1 MSTKLLSETICR
13 KGLMVKCFVALI
25 VFCCSVGEA
34 FAQTNTKVTINVNN
48 VLIRTA
54 LDQLQ
59 REAKIHFVYDE
70 ENIDSGKR
78 VSLSYTETP
87 LNAVL
92 DDFCKQTSLRYEVKR
107 NLILI
112 LPSKAEKTTGKHE
125 PFYMTGVVTDE
136 TGESIIGATIM
147 IGGTSQGTVTD
158 IDGRYSLQVTPGDLV
173 SFTFVGMA
181 DKVVKVQAG
190 KKVVNVK
197 METNATA
204 LADVV
209 VTGYQT
215 LSKERATGSYSV
227 ISEKST
233 KGKLETDVLSRIEGL
248 VAGINKTSSNSND
261 VVIRGIT
268 TYMGNTKPLYVVDG
282 MPYEGDLA
290 SINPTDVQNITVLK
304 DAAASSGLPG
314 LGLSLRPPHRF
325 RLGCGGGIRLPD
337 RRHSSHGG
345 AVHRVSL
352 QVPRGGSRCRGRRYL
367 RQRVRPDGAAVRHD
381 GHPHPQEFGG
391 FAGQTRTPHRRH
403 QQGRHAGLRPASVS
417 RQEKLHETSYHPRSR
432 HHRKPRPRV

>member
-215 LSKERATGSYSV
+215 CPKNGQQ
-227 ISEKST
+227 
-233 KGKLETDVLSRIEGL
+233 
-248 VAGINKTSSNSND
+248 
-261 VVIRGIT
+261 
-268 TYMGNTKPLYVVDG
+268 
-282 MPYEGDLA
+282 DL
-290 SINPTDVQNITVLK
+290 IL
-304 DAAASSGLPG
+304 
-314 LGLSLRPPHRF
+314 
-325 RLGCGGGIRLPD
+325 
-337 RRHSSHGG
+337 
-345 AVHRVSL
+345 
-352 QVPRGGSRCRGRRYL
+352 
-367 RQRVRPDGAAVRHD
+367 
-381 GHPHPQEFGG
+381 
-391 FAGQTRTPHRRH
+391 
-403 QQGRHAGLRPASVS
+403 
-417 RQEKLHETSYHPRSR
+417 
-432 HHRKPRPRV
+432 